1 MKLFRIGTDPETWV
15 GEDPS
20 GALME
25 WPARQLGYQKR
36 TPYQGRRRDLVQVDP
51 RLAARTG
58 WPGCPRGP
66 IPRGGKAAT
75 TQITIRLTDAE
86 RAAWERAAGE
96 RPIADWARRIVNGT
110 AGVAAP

>member
-1 MKLFRIGTDPETWV
+1 MKLFRIP
-15 GEDPS
+15 GEDDVWAGEDEA
-20 GALME
+20 GALMQ
-25 WPARQLGYQKR
+25 WPARQLGWGKR
-36 TPYQGRRRDLVQVDP
+36 TAYRGLRRSLVEVDP

-110 AGVAAP
+110 AGVAP